1 MDRISA
7 LRNVEDAL
15 SDLESGDAD
24 LASVEDRIRG
34 IVRTFATDYDG
45 DLAAYRA
52 TGPDAIDGLV
62 VLASSETAARTRI
75 GDLAGESGELDGFD
89 VERID

>member
-15 SDLESGDAD
+15 SDLESGDTD
-24 LASVEDRIRG
+24 LASVEERIQG

-52 TGPDAIDGLV
+52 AGPEAVDGLV
-62 VLASSETAARTRI
+62 VLASSESAARTRI
-75 GDLAGESGELDGFD
+75 RDLAGETAAVDGFD